1 MELLTQNAKLK
12 ATSKA
17 INKKV
22 LNFGIPAYKTSS
34 GKLTCPMAKECI
46 KFCYAQKGAY
56 NWGNVKP
63 VYEWRYNTSKK
74 DNFVQIMNDEIAKKK
89 PHYIRVHDSGD
100 YYSKAYLNKWLE
112 IAQLNPAVKFY
123 SYTNMIQLI
132 KDIDIPDNF
141 DFIFSDSGKQKQLI
155 NKNTDRHTAI
165 FNSDKELLNAG
176 YIDASK
182 NDILATKWHNK
193 NNKIGLIFH

>member
-63 VYEWRYNTSKK
+63 VYEWLVNNEIPFDDVNPKTGDEFHSPKLFAEYYIDDRALRFTSWK
-74 DNFVQIMNDEIAKKK
+74 A
-89 PHYIRVHDSGD
+89 VHDFIEEDTSDNEDKTLFSSGWFKR
-100 YYSKAYLNKWLE
+100 S
-112 IAQLNPAVKFY
+112 
-123 SYTNMIQLI
+123 
-132 KDIDIPDNF
+132 
-141 DFIFSDSGKQKQLI
+141 
-155 NKNTDRHTAI
+155 
-165 FNSDKELLNAG
+165 
-176 YIDASK
+176 
-182 NDILATKWHNK
+182 
-193 NNKIGLIFH
+193 